1 MPKFAQKQVFKSMI
15 WWWPK
20 VLAHL
25 VNFFSS
31 FTFSLQ
37 KLQEKADA
45 YWAQP
50 TNSHQQAHHERGGGK
65 LEWAK

>member
-1 MPKFAQKQVFKSMI
+1 MAQGTSPFGK
-15 WWWPK
+15 
-20 VLAHL
+20 
-25 VNFFSS
+25 FFSS

>member
-1 MPKFAQKQVFKSMI
+1 MI
-15 WWWPK
+15 WWCPK
-20 VLAHL
+20 VLLAHL

-37 KLQEKADA
+37 KLQEKADT

-50 TNSHQQAHHERGGGK
+50 TNSHQQAHHESRGGGGEE